1 MARCHNARMER
12 RQIEY
17 FVAVADSGSFGR
29 AAAELHVTQPTLSQA
44 MAQLEKELGVQLFRR
59 TSKGVV
65 LTPGGKAAIEPAR
78 RALRGMSAIRS
89 AVMDVVGLTGGTLDI
104 ASLPTLSQS
113 PVSPLI
119 AEFRMRHP
127 QVKVTIRSPSQ
138 PRIPEIAE
146 MVRMGVCEL
155 GFTEQLDDAQGL
167 QTLPLGHQ
175 DFVAV
180 VPSETQLQEPG
191 VATWD
196 EVLACGLVIG
206 PWWESSRPAACLD
219 QRYGR
224 HEWRKH
230 VAVRTDHREAYIP
243 LLVAGAGATFLP
255 RFEAELAGAA
265 GALVADL
272 TPKMTRSAALVRSD
286 EALSPAAREFWDM
299 VGQRPTVLA
308 RYFSP

>member
-1 MARCHNARMER
+1 
-12 RQIEY
+12 
-17 FVAVADSGSFGR
+17 
-29 AAAELHVTQPTLSQA
+29 
-44 MAQLEKELGVQLFRR
+44 MAQLEREVGVQLFRR

-65 LTPGGKAAIEPAR
+65 LTPAGKAAIEPAR

-113 PVSPLI
+113 PVSPLV
-119 AEFRMRHP
+119 AEFRTRHP
-127 QVKVTIRSPSQ
+127 QVKVTIQGPSQ

-146 MVRMGVCEL
+146 MVRLGVCEL
-155 GFTEQLDDAQGL
+155 GFTEGLDDAQGL
-167 QTLPLGHQ
+167 LTLPLGHQ

-180 VPSETQLQEPG
+180 LPPETRLQEPG

-196 EVLACGLVIG
+196 EVLACGLIIG
-206 PWWESSRPAACLD
+206 PWWESSRPAAYLD

-224 HEWRKH
+224 REWSRH

-243 LLVAGAGATFLP
+243 LLVAGAGAAFLP
-255 RFEAELAGAA
+255 RFMGELAGAA

-272 TPKMTRSAALVRSD
+272 TPEMRRSAVLVRSD
-286 EALSPAAREFWDM
+286 EAPSPAAREFWNM
-299 VGQRPTVLA
+299 AANRPA
-308 RYFSP
+308 